1 MPRRPV
7 CVSGQLTP
15 AERRK
20 NSEEKRTEDKQRED
34 KNRKEKRTEDKQIGK
49 QKAEKKPE
57 GVEQIDSLRIK
68 RVRELSRGMGGEAE
82 KKAEMY
88 EEIYMALEEN
98 PLSVEEI
105 EQRIVWQQERR
116 RREKGEQESAE
127 NRKNTEKQESTESQE
142 CTGKQKNTENQD
154 GTEYQKGGES
164 REKRL
169 MTGCLMRLC
178 MDGFA
183 VQVSPGYFAR
193 RVRD

>member
-1 MPRRPV
+1 
-7 CVSGQLTP
+7 
-15 AERRK
+15 
-20 NSEEKRTEDKQRED
+20 
-34 KNRKEKRTEDKQIGK
+34 
-49 QKAEKKPE
+49 
-57 GVEQIDSLRIK
+57 
-68 RVRELSRGMGGEAE
+68 MGGEAG

-127 NRKNTEKQESTESQE
+127 NR
-142 CTGKQKNTENQD
+142 
-154 GTEYQKGGES
+154 
-164 REKRL
+164 EKRL